1 MEFESEIRNISL
13 EGFQLVKCKY
23 FSRMSEPVMSL
34 FPTAISFS
42 VAAHEALNGCESVE
56 ILVNELKKSIL
67 VKPSLSAKD
76 SEAVKWRKGKD
87 KPKYSRIEC
96 SIFTKKLY
104 SSWKLDN
111 NLSYKSMGK
120 IVQCDKKVMLLFEFS
135 DAEVWEGSKLVK
147 ENGQI

>member
-1 MEFESEIRNISL
+1 MNFENDIKNISL
-13 EGFQLVKCKY
+13 DGFQLVKCKY

-42 VAAHEALNGCESVE
+42 VAAHEALNRCESIE
-56 ILVNELKKSIL
+56 ILVNEKKKSIL

-76 SEAVKWRKGKD
+76 SEAVKWQRGKE

-104 SSWKLDN
+104 SIWKLDN
-111 NLSYKSMGK
+111 KMTYKSMGK
-120 IVQCDKKVMLLFEFS
+120 VVQCDKKVMLLFEFS
-135 DAEVWEGSKLVK
+135 DAEIWEGSKLVK